1 MRRTYISSVF
11 LFVNV
16 VLAFKKKVKTAR
28 SLVAGVYIYTTATKM
43 LLDRSICQ
51 NWVSAEFLPKYSKGT
66 AWSSV
71 TLDGIDQYDPI
82 SDDPNHNKPKA
93 IDARRRS
100 KLAMHHQH
108 IDPSFLPTC

>member
-1 MRRTYISSVF
+1 MRRTYISFVF

-16 VLAFKKKVKTAR
+16 VLAFKKKVKAAR
-28 SLVAGVYIYTTATKM
+28 PLVVGVYIYTAATKM

-71 TLDGIDQYDPI
+71 TLDGIDQYHPI
-82 SDDPNHNKPKA
+82 SDDPNHSKPKA
-93 IDARRRS
+93 IDAGDQS
-100 KLAMHHQH
+100 
-108 IDPSFLPTC
+108 